1 MEQKNILLTV
11 NNQLYKYKHMNKNPF
26 STQHDPLVKAA
37 QGVLAEADAYYFRLP
52 GNVINNE
59 LYVAGK
65 TMERIISTAN
75 AGDDFDEKAFNKLL
89 SLLRTIKK
97 EVKAFKVGTEPP
109 VSYQYTSK

>member
-1 MEQKNILLTV
+1 
-11 NNQLYKYKHMNKNPF
+11 MNKNPF
-26 STQHDPLVKAA
+26 TVKHDPLVQAA
-37 QGVLAEADAYYFRLP
+37 QGVLAEADEYYFRLP

-65 TMERIISTAN
+65 TMQQIIATAK

-89 SLLRTIKK
+89 ALLRTIKK

-109 VSYQYTSK
+109 VSYQYKGK

>member
-1 MEQKNILLTV
+1 
-11 NNQLYKYKHMNKNPF
+11 MNKNPF
-26 STQHDPLVKAA
+26 STQQDPLVQAA
-37 QGVLAEADAYYFRLP
+37 EAVLAEADEYYFRLP

-65 TMERIISTAN
+65 TMQQIIATAK

-97 EVKAFKVGTEPP
+97 EVKVFKVGGIEP
-109 VSYQYTSK
+109 STAYQYKSK

>member
-1 MEQKNILLTV
+1 M
-11 NNQLYKYKHMNKNPF
+11 NNNYFNSKPDSVF
-26 STQHDPLVKAA
+26 SAARNVLSDDDQPTLVE
-37 QGVLAEADAYYFRLP
+37 AEDYYFRLP

-65 TMERIISTAN
+65 TMQQIISTAN
-75 AGDDFDEKAFNKLL
+75 AGDDFDEKVFNKLL

-109 VSYQYTSK
+109 VSYQYKAKA